1 MLSALFAG
9 VALPSAAAVAATVAA
24 ADTRAIEVATPRTD
38 CAALL
43 SDQAVVFAD
52 MHDGDEKIVTITA
65 TTIQIDPWLN
75 NQTWSVRAPIA
86 DDCTASID
94 FRVPGK
100 PSPPPCALKASV
112 AALGARRAAIVFTDP
127 SGTISPKGKEDY
139 PLNAWVSAA
148 FL

>member
-1 MLSALFAG
+1 
-9 VALPSAAAVAATVAA
+9 
-24 ADTRAIEVATPRTD
+24 
-38 CAALL
+38 
-43 SDQAVVFAD
+43 

-86 DDCTASID
+86 ADCTASID

>member
-1 MLSALFAG
+1 MRG
-9 VALPSAAAVAATVAA
+9 
-24 ADTRAIEVATPRTD
+24 
-38 CAALL
+38 
-43 SDQAVVFAD
+43 
-52 MHDGDEKIVTITA
+52 
-65 TTIQIDPWLN
+65 LN

-86 DDCTASID
+86 ADCTASID